1 MKSYKC
7 CISSVEIVSPSIDE
21 MIKHNAERFKEFIP
35 TFLNTMGQVAL
46 QHGCEM
52 VRGLGADGLQ
62 FSFPQTSNL
71 TDAGVITNVLECFL
85 EQLEIRQS
93 LSFDMG
99 GQEVQ
104 EISCRI
110 IADYGTLT
118 ISEPGDDVDL
128 GPNISSIDRISWKM
142 PAQAN
147 TIIVGDEFYKVIES
161 FPPLHQRYLFESKG
175 DCVIN
180 NAPYPVY
187 HLARRSRNQ
196 IDLSSKNEQI

>member
-21 MIKHNAERFKEFIP
+21 MITHNAERFKEFIP

-46 QHGCEM
+46 QHGCEIL
-52 VRGLGADGLQ
+52 RGFGADGLQ

-71 TDAGVITNVLECFL
+71 TDVGVITNVLECFL

-93 LSFDMG
+93 LSIDMG
-99 GQEVQ
+99 GQEVR

-118 ISEPGDDVDL
+118 ISEPGDDIELVPSL
-128 GPNISSIDRISWKM
+128 SSIDRIRWR
-142 PAQAN
+142 
-147 TIIVGDEFYKVIES
+147 TVVLGHEFYKIICALPRLCQE
-161 FPPLHQRYLFESKG
+161 YNFERIG
-175 DCVIN
+175 EYI
-180 NAPYPVY
+180 
-187 HLARRSRNQ
+187 
-196 IDLSSKNEQI
+196 IDSSKNIPYSVYRLARKQPHFMA